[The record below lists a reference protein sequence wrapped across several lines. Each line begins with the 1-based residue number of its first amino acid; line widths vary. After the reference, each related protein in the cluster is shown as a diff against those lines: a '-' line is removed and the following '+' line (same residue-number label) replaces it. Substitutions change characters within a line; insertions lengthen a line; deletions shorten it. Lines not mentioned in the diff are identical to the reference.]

1 MDMKLALKDT
11 RNIGAARASQWTFER
26 GRRVIGR
33 SRECD
38 WQIDDNERRVSKLHC
53 TLNRDGEG
61 FTIMDQS
68 ANGTLVDGRLLLEGE
83 SARLRDGSQINI
95 GGQVFQVA
103 ISGDAELDFSDPDA
117 SLRMSDEPLTISA
130 ILADIAPNGRSA
142 GGMMGNT
149 ASVDDWSETWREGAK
164 RKAKSISRNV
174 EIGWSEPPAA
184 HGISAILPDN
194 WDEEPVA
201 SSEHE
206 HTDALNTPVMISRPV
221 STARSE
227 DFDNVFPETEE
238 NLRVENAS
246 AAGVSTAPEIGDLLT
261 TMEQESADC
270 LAVLDLESEHA
281 GQGSS
286 ASLSERMERL
296 IRQQRQLAYA
306 LETLIHGCTQR
317 LEPRLIEAS
326 VDAGSDFRAK
336 IGRRD
341 WQGLITKTDYWS
353 AYKKQFEENGRP
365 LPVRQ
370 FLQRAA
376 RGEAAPG
383 RQTDAATADAKG
395 VNDHD
400 ET

>member
-11 RNIGAARASQWTFER
+11 RNIGAARASQWSFER

-33 SRECD
+33 SRDCD

-53 TLNRDGEG
+53 TLSRDGEG
-61 FTIMDQS
+61 FTILDQS

-142 GGMMGNT
+142 GGVMGNT
-149 ASVDDWSETWREGAK
+149 ASANDWSETWREGAK
-164 RKAKSISRNV
+164 LKAKSISRNV

-184 HGISAILPDN
+184 RGIGAVLPDN

-221 STARSE
+221 SASGNE
-227 DFDNVFPETEE
+227 DFDSVFPEAGEDLTLE
-238 NLRVENAS
+238 NT
-246 AAGVSTAPEIGDLLT
+246 STADGSTAQEIGDLLT
-261 TMEQESADC
+261 ALEQESADC
-270 LAVLDLESEHA
+270 LAILDIEGERTGH
-281 GQGSS
+281 GSS
-286 ASLSERMERL
+286 ASLSERVETL
-296 IRQQRQLAYA
+296 IRQQRRLAVS
-306 LETLIHGCTQR
+306 LETLIHGCTQK
-317 LEPRLIEAS
+317 LEPRLLEAS
-326 VDAGSDFRAK
+326 VDAGNDLRAK
-336 IGRRD
+336 IERRD
-341 WQGLITKTDYWS
+341 WQGLIMKTDYWS
-353 AYKKQFEENGRP
+353 TYKKQFEENGRP

-376 RGEAAPG
+376 RGEAAPT
-383 RQTDAATADAKG
+383 QEPDAITADAKG
-395 VNDHD
+395 VNNHD

>member
-1 MDMKLALKDT
+1 MKLALKDT
-11 RNIGAARASQWTFER
+11 RNIGAARASQWSFER

-33 SRECD
+33 SRDCD

-53 TLNRDGEG
+53 TLSRDGEG
-61 FTIMDQS
+61 FTILDQS

-103 ISGDAELDFSDPDA
+103 ISGDAELDFSDPDT

-142 GGMMGNT
+142 GGVMGNT
-149 ASVDDWSETWREGAK
+149 ASADDWSETWREGAK

-184 HGISAILPDN
+184 RGIGAVLPDN

-221 STARSE
+221 SASGNE
-227 DFDNVFPETEE
+227 DFDSVFPEADEE
-238 NLRVENAS
+238 LTPEGAS
-246 AAGVSTAPEIGDLLT
+246 AADASTAQEIGDLLT
-261 TMEQESADC
+261 ALEQESADC
-270 LAVLDLESEHA
+270 LAILDIEGERTGH
-281 GQGSS
+281 GSS
-286 ASLSERMERL
+286 ASLSGRVETL
-296 IRQQRQLAYA
+296 IRQQRRLAA
-306 LETLIHGCTQR
+306 SLETLIHGCTQK
-317 LEPRLIEAS
+317 LEPRLLEAS
-326 VDAGSDFRAK
+326 VDAGNDLRAK
-336 IGRRD
+336 IERRD
-341 WQGLITKTDYWS
+341 WQGLIMKTDYWS

-376 RGEAAPG
+376 RGEAAPT
-383 RQTDAATADAKG
+383 QEPDAITADATG
-395 VNDHD
+395 VNNHD

>member
-1 MDMKLALKDT
+1 MKLALKDT
-11 RNIGAARASQWTFER
+11 RNIGAARTSQWSFER

-33 SRECD
+33 SRDCD

-53 TLNRDGEG
+53 TLSRDGEG
-61 FTIMDQS
+61 FTILDQS

-142 GGMMGNT
+142 GGVMGNT
-149 ASVDDWSETWREGAK
+149 ASADDWSETWREGAK
-164 RKAKSISRNV
+164 KKAKSISRNV

-184 HGISAILPDN
+184 RGIGAVLPDN

-221 STARSE
+221 SASGNE
-227 DFDNVFPETEE
+227 DFDSVFPE
-238 NLRVENAS
+238 
-246 AAGVSTAPEIGDLLT
+246 AGEDLALEGALTADASTAQEIGDLLT
-261 TMEQESADC
+261 ALEQESADC
-270 LAVLDLESEHA
+270 LAILDIEGERTGH
-281 GQGSS
+281 GSS
-286 ASLSERMERL
+286 ASLSERVETL
-296 IRQQRQLAYA
+296 IRQQRRLAA
-306 LETLIHGCTQR
+306 SLETLIHGCTQK
-317 LEPRLIEAS
+317 LEPRLLEAS
-326 VDAGSDFRAK
+326 VDAGNDLRAK
-336 IGRRD
+336 IERRD
-341 WQGLITKTDYWS
+341 WQGLIMKTDYWS
-353 AYKKQFEENGRP
+353 TYKKQFEENGRP

-376 RGEAAPG
+376 RGEPAPT
-383 RQTDAATADAKG
+383 QEPDAITADAKG
-395 VNDHD
+395 VNNHD

>member
-1 MDMKLALKDT
+1 MKLALKDT
-11 RNIGAARASQWTFER
+11 RNIGAARASQWSFER

-33 SRECD
+33 SRDCD
-38 WQIDDNERRVSKLHC
+38 WQIDDNERRVSKQHC
-53 TLNRDGEG
+53 TLSRDGEG
-61 FTIMDQS
+61 FTILDQS

-83 SARLRDGSQINI
+83 STRLRDGSQINI
-95 GGQVFQVA
+95 GGRVFQVA

-142 GGMMGNT
+142 GGVMGNT
-149 ASVDDWSETWREGAK
+149 ASADDWSETWREGAK

-184 HGISAILPDN
+184 RGIGAVLPDN

-221 STARSE
+221 SASGNE
-227 DFDNVFPETEE
+227 DFDSVFPEAGEDLT
-238 NLRVENAS
+238 VENAS
-246 AAGVSTAPEIGDLLT
+246 TAAASTAQGIGDLLT
-261 TMEQESADC
+261 ALEQESADC
-270 LAVLDLESEHA
+270 LAILGIEGERA
-281 GQGSS
+281 GHGSS
-286 ASLSERMERL
+286 ASLSERVETL
-296 IRQQRQLAYA
+296 IRQQRKLAA
-306 LETLIHGCTQR
+306 SLETLIHGCTQK
-317 LEPRLIEAS
+317 LEPRLLEAA
-326 VDAGSDFRAK
+326 VDAGNDLRAK
-336 IGRRD
+336 IERRD
-341 WQGLITKTDYWS
+341 WQGLIMKTDYWS
-353 AYKKQFEENGRP
+353 TYKKQFEENGRP

-376 RGEAAPG
+376 RGEAAPT
-383 RQTDAATADAKG
+383 QEPDAITADAKG
-395 VNDHD
+395 VNNHD

>member
-1 MDMKLALKDT
+1 MDMKLALRDT
-11 RNIGAARASQWTFER
+11 RNIGAARAGQWSFER

-33 SRECD
+33 SRDCD
-38 WQIDDNERRVSKLHC
+38 WQIDDNERRVSKQHC
-53 TLNRDGEG
+53 TLSRDGEG
-61 FTIMDQS
+61 FTILDQS

-95 GGQVFQVA
+95 GGRVFQVA

-142 GGMMGNT
+142 GGVMGNT
-149 ASVDDWSETWREGAK
+149 APADDWSETWREGAK

-174 EIGWSEPPAA
+174 EIGWSEPPATR
-184 HGISAILPDN
+184 GIGAVLPDN

-221 STARSE
+221 SASGNE
-227 DFDNVFPETEE
+227 DFDSVFPEAGEDLT
-238 NLRVENAS
+238 VENAS
-246 AAGVSTAPEIGDLLT
+246 TAAASTAQEIGDLLIAL
-261 TMEQESADC
+261 EQESADC
-270 LAVLDLESEHA
+270 LAILDIEGERA
-281 GQGSS
+281 GHGSS
-286 ASLSERMERL
+286 ASLSERVETL
-296 IRQQRQLAYA
+296 IRQQRRLAA
-306 LETLIHGCTQR
+306 SLETLIHGCTQK
-317 LEPRLIEAS
+317 LEPRLLEAS
-326 VDAGSDFRAK
+326 VDAGNDLRAK
-336 IGRRD
+336 IERRD
-341 WQGLITKTDYWS
+341 WQGLIMKTDYWS
-353 AYKKQFEENGRP
+353 TYKKQFEENGRP

-376 RGEAAPG
+376 RGEAAPT
-383 RQTDAATADAKG
+383 QEPDAITADAKG
-395 VNDHD
+395 VNNHD

>member
-11 RNIGAARASQWTFER
+11 RNIGAARASQWSFER

-33 SRECD
+33 SRDCD

-53 TLNRDGEG
+53 TLSRDGEG
-61 FTIMDQS
+61 FTILDQS

-142 GGMMGNT
+142 GGVMGNT
-149 ASVDDWSETWREGAK
+149 ASADDWSETWREGAK

-184 HGISAILPDN
+184 RGIGTVLPDN

-221 STARSE
+221 SASGNE
-227 DFDNVFPETEE
+227 DFDSVFPEAGEDLT
-238 NLRVENAS
+238 LENAS
-246 AAGVSTAPEIGDLLT
+246 TADGSTAQEIGDLLT
-261 TMEQESADC
+261 ALEQESADC
-270 LAVLDLESEHA
+270 LAILDVEGERT

-286 ASLSERMERL
+286 ASLSERMETL
-296 IRQQRQLAYA
+296 IRQQRRLAA
-306 LETLIHGCTQR
+306 SLETLIHGCTQK
-317 LEPRLIEAS
+317 LEPRLLEAS
-326 VDAGSDFRAK
+326 VDAGNDLRAK
-336 IGRRD
+336 IERRD
-341 WQGLITKTDYWS
+341 WQGLIMKTDYWS
-353 AYKKQFEENGRP
+353 TYKKQFEENGRP

-376 RGEAAPG
+376 RGEAAPT
-383 RQTDAATADAKG
+383 QEPDAITADAKG
-395 VNDHD
+395 VNNHD

>member
-1 MDMKLALKDT
+1 MKLALRDT
-11 RNIGAARASQWTFER
+11 RNIGAARAGQWSFER

-33 SRECD
+33 SRDCD

-53 TLNRDGEG
+53 TLSRDGEG
-61 FTIMDQS
+61 FTILDQS

-142 GGMMGNT
+142 GGVMGNT
-149 ASVDDWSETWREGAK
+149 ASADDWSETWREGAK

-174 EIGWSEPPAA
+174 EIGWSEPPATR
-184 HGISAILPDN
+184 GIGAVLPDN

-221 STARSE
+221 SASGNE
-227 DFDNVFPETEE
+227 DFDSVFPEAGEDLT
-238 NLRVENAS
+238 VENAS
-246 AAGVSTAPEIGDLLT
+246 TAAASTAQEIGDLLT
-261 TMEQESADC
+261 ALEQESADC
-270 LAVLDLESEHA
+270 LAILDIEGERTGH
-281 GQGSS
+281 GSS
-286 ASLSERMERL
+286 ASLSERMETL
-296 IRQQRQLAYA
+296 IRQQRRLAA
-306 LETLIHGCTQR
+306 SLETLIHGCTQK
-317 LEPRLIEAS
+317 LEPRLLEAS
-326 VDAGSDFRAK
+326 VDASNDLRAK
-336 IGRRD
+336 IERRD
-341 WQGLITKTDYWS
+341 WQGLIMKTDYWS
-353 AYKKQFEENGRP
+353 TYKKQFEENGRP

-376 RGEAAPG
+376 RGEAAPT
-383 RQTDAATADAKG
+383 QEPDAITADAKG
-395 VNDHD
+395 VNNHD

>member
-1 MDMKLALKDT
+1 MKLALKDT
-11 RNIGAARASQWTFER
+11 RNIGAARASQWSFER

-33 SRECD
+33 SRDCD

-53 TLNRDGEG
+53 TLSRDGEG
-61 FTIMDQS
+61 FTILDQS

-142 GGMMGNT
+142 GGVMGNT
-149 ASVDDWSETWREGAK
+149 ASADDWSETWREGAK

-184 HGISAILPDN
+184 RGIGAVLPDN

-221 STARSE
+221 STSGNE
-227 DFDNVFPETEE
+227 DFDSVFPEADEE
-238 NLRVENAS
+238 LTPEGAS
-246 AAGVSTAPEIGDLLT
+246 AAGASQEIGDLLT
-261 TMEQESADC
+261 ALEQESADC
-270 LAVLDLESEHA
+270 LAILDIEGERTGH
-281 GQGSS
+281 GSS
-286 ASLSERMERL
+286 ASLSERVETL
-296 IRQQRQLAYA
+296 IRQQRRLAVS
-306 LETLIHGCTQR
+306 LETLINGCTQK
-317 LEPRLIEAS
+317 LEPRLLEAS
-326 VDAGSDFRAK
+326 VDAGNDLRAK
-336 IGRRD
+336 IERRD
-341 WQGLITKTDYWS
+341 WQGLIMKTDYWS
-353 AYKKQFEENGRP
+353 TYKKQFEENGRP

-376 RGEAAPG
+376 RGEAAPT
-383 RQTDAATADAKG
+383 QEPDAITADATG
-395 VNDHD
+395 VNNHD

>member
-1 MDMKLALKDT
+1 MKLALKDT
-11 RNIGAARASQWTFER
+11 RNIGAARASQWSFER

-33 SRECD
+33 SRDCD

-53 TLNRDGEG
+53 TLSRDGEG
-61 FTIMDQS
+61 FTILDQS

-142 GGMMGNT
+142 GGVMGNT
-149 ASVDDWSETWREGAK
+149 ASADDWSETWREGAK
-164 RKAKSISRNV
+164 KKAKSISRNV

-184 HGISAILPDN
+184 RGIGAVLPDN

-221 STARSE
+221 SASGNE
-227 DFDNVFPETEE
+227 DFDSVFPEADEE
-238 NLRVENAS
+238 LTPEGAS
-246 AAGVSTAPEIGDLLT
+246 AAGASTAQEIGDLLT
-261 TMEQESADC
+261 ALEQESADC
-270 LAVLDLESEHA
+270 LAILDIEGERTGH
-281 GQGSS
+281 GSS
-286 ASLSERMERL
+286 ASLSERMETL
-296 IRQQRQLAYA
+296 IRQQRKLAA
-306 LETLIHGCTQR
+306 SLETLIHGCTQK
-317 LEPRLIEAS
+317 LEPRLLEAS
-326 VDAGSDFRAK
+326 VDAGNDLRAK
-336 IGRRD
+336 IERRD
-341 WQGLITKTDYWS
+341 WQGLIMKTDYWS
-353 AYKKQFEENGRP
+353 TYKKQFEENGRP

-376 RGEAAPG
+376 RGEAAPT
-383 RQTDAATADAKG
+383 QEPDAITADATG
-395 VNDHD
+395 VNNHD

>member
-1 MDMKLALKDT
+1 MKLALRDT
-11 RNIGAARASQWTFER
+11 RNIGAARAGQWSFER

-33 SRECD
+33 SRDCD
-38 WQIDDNERRVSKLHC
+38 WQIDDNERRVSKQHC
-53 TLNRDGEG
+53 TLSRDGEG
-61 FTIMDQS
+61 FTILDQS

-95 GGQVFQVA
+95 GGRVFQVA

-142 GGMMGNT
+142 GGVMGNT
-149 ASVDDWSETWREGAK
+149 APADDWSETWREGAK

-174 EIGWSEPPAA
+174 EIGWSEPPATR
-184 HGISAILPDN
+184 GIGAVLPDN

-221 STARSE
+221 SASGNE
-227 DFDNVFPETEE
+227 DFDSVFPEAGEDLT
-238 NLRVENAS
+238 VENAS
-246 AAGVSTAPEIGDLLT
+246 TAAASTAQEIGDLLIAL
-261 TMEQESADC
+261 EQESADC
-270 LAVLDLESEHA
+270 LAILDIEGERA
-281 GQGSS
+281 GHGSS
-286 ASLSERMERL
+286 ASLSERVETL
-296 IRQQRQLAYA
+296 IRQQRRLAA
-306 LETLIHGCTQR
+306 SLETLIHGCTQK
-317 LEPRLIEAS
+317 LEPRLLEAS
-326 VDAGSDFRAK
+326 VDAGNDLRAK
-336 IGRRD
+336 IERRD
-341 WQGLITKTDYWS
+341 WQGLIMKTDYWS
-353 AYKKQFEENGRP
+353 TYKKQFEENGRP

-376 RGEAAPG
+376 RGEAAPT
-383 RQTDAATADAKG
+383 QEPDAITADAKG
-395 VNDHD
+395 VNNHD

>member
-1 MDMKLALKDT
+1 MKLALKDT
-11 RNIGAARASQWTFER
+11 RNIGAARASQWSFER

-33 SRECD
+33 SRDCD

-53 TLNRDGEG
+53 TLSRDGEG
-61 FTIMDQS
+61 FTILDQS

-142 GGMMGNT
+142 GGVMGNT
-149 ASVDDWSETWREGAK
+149 ASADDWSETWREGAK

-184 HGISAILPDN
+184 RGIGAVLPDN

-221 STARSE
+221 STSGSE
-227 DFDNVFPETEE
+227 DFDSVFPEAGKD
-238 NLRVENAS
+238 LAVEGALT
-246 AAGVSTAPEIGDLLT
+246 ADASTALEIDDLLT
-261 TMEQESADC
+261 ALEQESADC
-270 LAVLDLESEHA
+270 LAILDIEGERT
-281 GQGSS
+281 GDGSS
-286 ASLSERMERL
+286 ASLSERVETL
-296 IRQQRQLAYA
+296 IRQQRRLAA
-306 LETLIHGCTQR
+306 SLETLIHGCTQK
-317 LEPRLIEAS
+317 LEPRLLEAS
-326 VDAGSDFRAK
+326 VDAGNDLRAK
-336 IGRRD
+336 IERRD
-341 WQGLITKTDYWS
+341 WQGLIMKTDYWS
-353 AYKKQFEENGRP
+353 TYKKQFEENGRP

-376 RGEAAPG
+376 RGEAAPT
-383 RQTDAATADAKG
+383 QEPDAITADAKG
-395 VNDHD
+395 VNNHD

>member
-1 MDMKLALKDT
+1 MKLALKDT
-11 RNIGAARASQWTFER
+11 RNIGAARASQWSFER

-33 SRECD
+33 SRDCD

-53 TLNRDGEG
+53 TLSRDGEG
-61 FTIMDQS
+61 FTILDQS

-142 GGMMGNT
+142 GGVMGNT
-149 ASVDDWSETWREGAK
+149 ASANDWSETWREGAK
-164 RKAKSISRNV
+164 LKAKSISRNV

-184 HGISAILPDN
+184 RGIGAVLPDN

-221 STARSE
+221 SASGNE
-227 DFDNVFPETEE
+227 DFDSVFPEAGEDLTLE
-238 NLRVENAS
+238 NT
-246 AAGVSTAPEIGDLLT
+246 STADGSTAQEIGDLLT
-261 TMEQESADC
+261 ALEQESADC
-270 LAVLDLESEHA
+270 LAILDIEGERTGH
-281 GQGSS
+281 GSS
-286 ASLSERMERL
+286 ASLSERVETL
-296 IRQQRQLAYA
+296 IRQQRRLAVS
-306 LETLIHGCTQR
+306 LETLIHGCTQK
-317 LEPRLIEAS
+317 LEPRLLEAS
-326 VDAGSDFRAK
+326 VDAGNDLRAK
-336 IGRRD
+336 IERRD
-341 WQGLITKTDYWS
+341 WQGLIMKTDYWS
-353 AYKKQFEENGRP
+353 TYKKQFEENGRP

-376 RGEAAPG
+376 RGEAAPT
-383 RQTDAATADAKG
+383 QEPDAITADAKG
-395 VNDHD
+395 VNNHD

>member
-11 RNIGAARASQWTFER
+11 RNIGAARASQWSFER

-33 SRECD
+33 SRDCD

-53 TLNRDGEG
+53 TLSRDGEG
-61 FTIMDQS
+61 FTILDQS

-142 GGMMGNT
+142 EGVMGNA
-149 ASVDDWSETWREGAK
+149 ASADDWSETWREGAK

-184 HGISAILPDN
+184 RGIGAVLPDN

-221 STARSE
+221 SASGNE
-227 DFDNVFPETEE
+227 DFDSVFPEADEE
-238 NLRVENAS
+238 LTPEGAS
-246 AAGVSTAPEIGDLLT
+246 AADASTAQEIGDLLT
-261 TMEQESADC
+261 ALEQESADC
-270 LAVLDLESEHA
+270 LAILDIEGERTGH
-281 GQGSS
+281 GSS
-286 ASLSERMERL
+286 ASLSERVETL
-296 IRQQRQLAYA
+296 IRQQRRLAA
-306 LETLIHGCTQR
+306 SLETLIHGCTQK
-317 LEPRLIEAS
+317 LEPRLLEAA
-326 VDAGSDFRAK
+326 VDAGNDLRAK
-336 IGRRD
+336 IERRD
-341 WQGLITKTDYWS
+341 WQGLIMKTDYWS
-353 AYKKQFEENGRP
+353 TYKKQFEENGRP

-376 RGEAAPG
+376 RGEAAPT
-383 RQTDAATADAKG
+383 QEPDAITADATG
-395 VNDHD
+395 VNNHD

>member
-1 MDMKLALKDT
+1 MKLALKDT
-11 RNIGAARASQWTFER
+11 RNIGAARASQWSFER

-33 SRECD
+33 SRDCD

-53 TLNRDGEG
+53 TLSRDGEG
-61 FTIMDQS
+61 FTILDQS

-142 GGMMGNT
+142 GGVMGNT
-149 ASVDDWSETWREGAK
+149 ASADDWSETWREGAK

-184 HGISAILPDN
+184 RGIGAVLPDN

-221 STARSE
+221 SASGNE
-227 DFDNVFPETEE
+227 DFDSVFPEAGEDLTLE
-238 NLRVENAS
+238 NT
-246 AAGVSTAPEIGDLLT
+246 STADASTALEIGDLLT
-261 TMEQESADC
+261 ALEQESADC
-270 LAVLDLESEHA
+270 LAILDIEGERA
-281 GQGSS
+281 GHGSP
-286 ASLSERMERL
+286 ASLSERVETL
-296 IRQQRQLAYA
+296 IRQQRRLAA
-306 LETLIHGCTQR
+306 SLETLIHGCTQK
-317 LEPRLIEAS
+317 LEPRLLEAS
-326 VDAGSDFRAK
+326 VDAGNDLRAK
-336 IGRRD
+336 IERRD
-341 WQGLITKTDYWS
+341 WQGLIMKTDYWS
-353 AYKKQFEENGRP
+353 TYKKQFEENGHP

-376 RGEAAPG
+376 RGEAAPT
-383 RQTDAATADAKG
+383 QEPDAITADSKG
-395 VNDHD
+395 VNNHD

>member
-1 MDMKLALKDT
+1 MKLALKDT
-11 RNIGAARASQWTFER
+11 RNIGAARTSQWSFER

-33 SRECD
+33 SRDCD

-53 TLNRDGEG
+53 TLSRDSEG
-61 FTIMDQS
+61 FTILDQS

-142 GGMMGNT
+142 GGVMGNT
-149 ASVDDWSETWREGAK
+149 ASADDWSETWREGAK

-174 EIGWSEPPAA
+174 EIGWSEPP
-184 HGISAILPDN
+184 SARAIGAVLPDN

-221 STARSE
+221 SASDNE
-227 DFDNVFPETEE
+227 DFDSVFPEAGEDLTPEG
-238 NLRVENAS
+238 AS
-246 AAGVSTAPEIGDLLT
+246 AAGASTAQEIGDLLT
-261 TMEQESADC
+261 ALEQESADC
-270 LAVLDLESEHA
+270 LAILDIEGERTGH
-281 GQGSS
+281 GSS
-286 ASLSERMERL
+286 ASLSERMETL
-296 IRQQRQLAYA
+296 IRQQRRLAA
-306 LETLIHGCTQR
+306 SLETLIHGCTQK
-317 LEPRLIEAS
+317 LEPRLLEAS
-326 VDAGSDFRAK
+326 VDAGNDLRAK
-336 IGRRD
+336 IERRD
-341 WQGLITKTDYWS
+341 WQGLIMKTDYWS
-353 AYKKQFEENGRP
+353 TYKKQFEENGRP

-376 RGEAAPG
+376 RGEAAPT
-383 RQTDAATADAKG
+383 QEPDAITADAKG
-395 VNDHD
+395 GKQPR
-400 ET
+400 

>member
-1 MDMKLALKDT
+1 MKLALKDT
-11 RNIGAARASQWTFER
+11 RNIGAARASQWSFER

-33 SRECD
+33 SRDCD

-53 TLNRDGEG
+53 TLSRDGEG
-61 FTIMDQS
+61 FTILDQS

-142 GGMMGNT
+142 GGVMGNT
-149 ASVDDWSETWREGAK
+149 ASADDWSETWREGAK

-174 EIGWSEPPAA
+174 EIGWSEPPATR
-184 HGISAILPDN
+184 GIGAVLPDN

-221 STARSE
+221 SASGNE
-227 DFDNVFPETEE
+227 DFDSVFPEAGEDLT
-238 NLRVENAS
+238 VENAS
-246 AAGVSTAPEIGDLLT
+246 TAAASTAQEIGDLLT
-261 TMEQESADC
+261 ALEQESADC
-270 LAVLDLESEHA
+270 LAILDIEGERTGH
-281 GQGSS
+281 GSS
-286 ASLSERMERL
+286 ASLSERMETL
-296 IRQQRQLAYA
+296 IRQQRRLAA
-306 LETLIHGCTQR
+306 SLETLIHGCTQK
-317 LEPRLIEAS
+317 LEPRLLEAS
-326 VDAGSDFRAK
+326 VDASNDLRAK
-336 IGRRD
+336 IERRD
-341 WQGLITKTDYWS
+341 WQGLIMKTDYWS
-353 AYKKQFEENGRP
+353 TYKKQFEENGRP

-376 RGEAAPG
+376 RGEAAPT
-383 RQTDAATADAKG
+383 QEPDAITADAKG
-395 VNDHD
+395 VNNHD

>member
-1 MDMKLALKDT
+1 MKLALRDT
-11 RNIGAARASQWTFER
+11 RNIGAARASQWSFER

-33 SRECD
+33 SRDCD

-53 TLNRDGEG
+53 TLSRDGEG
-61 FTIMDQS
+61 FTILDQS

-83 SARLRDGSQINI
+83 SARLRDGSQIDI

-103 ISGDAELDFSDPDA
+103 ISGDTELDFSDPDA

-142 GGMMGNT
+142 GGVMGNT
-149 ASVDDWSETWREGAK
+149 ASADDWSETWREGAK

-174 EIGWSEPPAA
+174 EIGWSEPPSAR
-184 HGISAILPDN
+184 GISAVLPDN

-221 STARSE
+221 SASGNE
-227 DFDNVFPETEE
+227 DFDSVFPE
-238 NLRVENAS
+238 
-246 AAGVSTAPEIGDLLT
+246 AGEDLALEGALIADASTAQEIGDLLT
-261 TMEQESADC
+261 TLEQESADC
-270 LAVLDLESEHA
+270 LAILDIEGERTGH
-281 GQGSS
+281 GSS
-286 ASLSERMERL
+286 ASLSERVETL
-296 IRQQRQLAYA
+296 IRQQRRLAA
-306 LETLIHGCTQR
+306 SLETLIHGCTQR
-317 LEPRLIEAS
+317 LEPRLLEAS
-326 VDAGSDFRAK
+326 VDAGNDLRAK
-336 IGRRD
+336 IERRD
-341 WQGLITKTDYWS
+341 WQGLIMKTDYWS
-353 AYKKQFEENGRP
+353 TYKKQFEENGRP

-376 RGEAAPG
+376 RGEAAPT
-383 RQTDAATADAKG
+383 QEPDAITADAKG
-395 VNDHD
+395 VNNHD

>member
-1 MDMKLALKDT
+1 MNMKLALKDT
-11 RNIGAARASQWTFER
+11 RNIGAARASQWSFER

-33 SRECD
+33 SRDCD

-53 TLNRDGEG
+53 TLSRDGEG
-61 FTIMDQS
+61 FTILDQS

-142 GGMMGNT
+142 GGVMGNT
-149 ASVDDWSETWREGAK
+149 ASADDWSETWREGAK

-174 EIGWSEPPAA
+174 EIGWSEPPSAR
-184 HGISAILPDN
+184 GIGAVLPDN

-221 STARSE
+221 SASDNE
-227 DFDNVFPETEE
+227 DFDSVFPEAGEDLTPEG
-238 NLRVENAS
+238 AS
-246 AAGVSTAPEIGDLLT
+246 AAGASTAQEIGDLLT
-261 TMEQESADC
+261 ALEQESADC
-270 LAVLDLESEHA
+270 LAILDIEGERTGH
-281 GQGSS
+281 GSS
-286 ASLSERMERL
+286 ASLSERMETL
-296 IRQQRQLAYA
+296 IRQQRRLAA
-306 LETLIHGCTQR
+306 SLETLIHGCTQK
-317 LEPRLIEAS
+317 LEPRLLEAS
-326 VDAGSDFRAK
+326 VDAGNDLRAK
-336 IGRRD
+336 IERRD
-341 WQGLITKTDYWS
+341 WQGLIMKTDYWS
-353 AYKKQFEENGRP
+353 TYKKQFEENGRP

-376 RGEAAPG
+376 RGEAAPT
-383 RQTDAATADAKG
+383 QEPDAITADAKG
-395 VNDHD
+395 VNNHD

>member
-1 MDMKLALKDT
+1 MKLALKDT
-11 RNIGAARASQWTFER
+11 RNIGAARASQWSFER

-33 SRECD
+33 SRDCD

-53 TLNRDGEG
+53 TLSRDGEG
-61 FTIMDQS
+61 FTILDQS

-83 SARLRDGSQINI
+83 STRLRDGSQINI

-142 GGMMGNT
+142 GGVMGNT
-149 ASVDDWSETWREGAK
+149 ASADDWSETWREGAK

-184 HGISAILPDN
+184 RGIGAVLPDN

-221 STARSE
+221 SPSGNE
-227 DFDNVFPETEE
+227 DFDSVFPE
-238 NLRVENAS
+238 
-246 AAGVSTAPEIGDLLT
+246 AGEDLALEGALTADASTAQEIGDLLT
-261 TMEQESADC
+261 ALEQESADC
-270 LAVLDLESEHA
+270 LAILDIEGERA
-281 GQGSS
+281 GHGSS
-286 ASLSERMERL
+286 ASLSERMETL
-296 IRQQRQLAYA
+296 IRQQRRLAA
-306 LETLIHGCTQR
+306 SLETLIHGCTQK
-317 LEPRLIEAS
+317 LEPRLLEAS
-326 VDAGSDFRAK
+326 VDAGNDLRAK
-336 IGRRD
+336 IERRD
-341 WQGLITKTDYWS
+341 WQGLIMKTDYWS
-353 AYKKQFEENGRP
+353 TYKKQFEENGRP

-376 RGEAAPG
+376 RGEAAPT
-383 RQTDAATADAKG
+383 QEPDAITADAKG
-395 VNDHD
+395 VNNHD

>member
-1 MDMKLALKDT
+1 MKLALKDT
-11 RNIGAARASQWTFER
+11 RNIGAARASQWSFER

-33 SRECD
+33 SRDCD

-53 TLNRDGEG
+53 TLSRDGEG
-61 FTIMDQS
+61 FTILDQS

-142 GGMMGNT
+142 GGVMGNT
-149 ASVDDWSETWREGAK
+149 ASADDWSETWREGAK

-184 HGISAILPDN
+184 RAIGAVLPDN

-221 STARSE
+221 STSGSE
-227 DFDNVFPETEE
+227 DFDSVFPEADEE
-238 NLRVENAS
+238 LTPEGAS
-246 AAGVSTAPEIGDLLT
+246 AAGASTAQEIGDLLT
-261 TMEQESADC
+261 ALEQESADC
-270 LAVLDLESEHA
+270 LAILDIEGERTGH
-281 GQGSS
+281 GSS
-286 ASLSERMERL
+286 ASLSERVETL
-296 IRQQRQLAYA
+296 IRQQRRLAA
-306 LETLIHGCTQR
+306 SLETLIHGCTQK
-317 LEPRLIEAS
+317 LEPRLLEAS
-326 VDAGSDFRAK
+326 VDAGNDLRAK
-336 IGRRD
+336 IERRD
-341 WQGLITKTDYWS
+341 WQGLLMKTAYWS
-353 AYKKQFEENGRP
+353 TYKKQFEENGRP

-376 RGEAAPG
+376 RGEAAPT
-383 RQTDAATADAKG
+383 QEPDAITADAKG
-395 VNDHD
+395 VNNHD

>member
-1 MDMKLALKDT
+1 MDMKLALRDT
-11 RNIGAARASQWTFER
+11 RNIGAARAGQWSFER

-33 SRECD
+33 SRDCD

-53 TLNRDGEG
+53 TLSRDGEG
-61 FTIMDQS
+61 FTILDQS

-95 GGQVFQVA
+95 GGQVFKVA

-142 GGMMGNT
+142 GGVMGNT
-149 ASVDDWSETWREGAK
+149 ASADDWSETWREGAK

-174 EIGWSEPPAA
+174 EIGWNEPPAA
-184 HGISAILPDN
+184 RGIGAVLPDN

-221 STARSE
+221 SASGNE
-227 DFDNVFPETEE
+227 DFDSVFPEAGEDLT
-238 NLRVENAS
+238 VENAS
-246 AAGVSTAPEIGDLLT
+246 TADASTAQEIGDLLT
-261 TMEQESADC
+261 ALEQESADC
-270 LAVLDLESEHA
+270 LAILDIEGERA
-281 GQGSS
+281 GHGSS
-286 ASLSERMERL
+286 ASLSERVETL
-296 IRQQRQLAYA
+296 IRQQRRLAA
-306 LETLIHGCTQR
+306 SLETLIHGCTQK
-317 LEPRLIEAS
+317 LEPRLLEAS
-326 VDAGSDFRAK
+326 VDAGNDLRAK
-336 IGRRD
+336 IERRD
-341 WQGLITKTDYWS
+341 WQGLIMKTDYWS
-353 AYKKQFEENGRP
+353 TYKKQFEENGRP

-376 RGEAAPG
+376 RGEAAPT
-383 RQTDAATADAKG
+383 QEPDAITADAKG
-395 VNDHD
+395 VNNHD

>member
-1 MDMKLALKDT
+1 MKLALRDT
-11 RNIGAARASQWTFER
+11 RNIGAARAGQWSFER

-33 SRECD
+33 SRDCD

-53 TLNRDGEG
+53 TLSRDGEG
-61 FTIMDQS
+61 FTILDQS

-142 GGMMGNT
+142 GGVMGNT
-149 ASVDDWSETWREGAK
+149 ASADDWSETWREGAK

-174 EIGWSEPPAA
+174 EIGWSEPPATR
-184 HGISAILPDN
+184 GIGAVLPDN

-221 STARSE
+221 PASGNE
-227 DFDNVFPETEE
+227 DFDSVFPEAGEDLT
-238 NLRVENAS
+238 VENAS
-246 AAGVSTAPEIGDLLT
+246 TAAASTAQEIGDLLT
-261 TMEQESADC
+261 ALEQESADC
-270 LAVLDLESEHA
+270 LAILDIEGERTGH
-281 GQGSS
+281 GSS
-286 ASLSERMERL
+286 ASLSERVETL
-296 IRQQRQLAYA
+296 IRQQRRLAVS
-306 LETLIHGCTQR
+306 LETLIHGCTQK
-317 LEPRLIEAS
+317 LEPRLLEAS
-326 VDAGSDFRAK
+326 VDASNDLRAK
-336 IGRRD
+336 IERRD
-341 WQGLITKTDYWS
+341 WQGLIMKTDYWS
-353 AYKKQFEENGRP
+353 TYKKQFEENGRP

-376 RGEAAPG
+376 RGEAAPT
-383 RQTDAATADAKG
+383 QEPDAITADAKG
-395 VNDHD
+395 VNNHD

>member
-1 MDMKLALKDT
+1 MKLALKDT
-11 RNIGAARASQWTFER
+11 RNIGAARASQWSFER

-33 SRECD
+33 SRDCD

-53 TLNRDGEG
+53 TLSRDGEG
-61 FTIMDQS
+61 FTILDQS

-142 GGMMGNT
+142 GGVMGNT
-149 ASVDDWSETWREGAK
+149 ASADDWSETWREGAK
-164 RKAKSISRNV
+164 RKAKSISRIV

-184 HGISAILPDN
+184 RAIGAVLPDN

-221 STARSE
+221 STSGSE
-227 DFDNVFPETEE
+227 DFDSVFPEADEE
-238 NLRVENAS
+238 LTPEGAS
-246 AAGVSTAPEIGDLLT
+246 AAGASTAQEIGDLLT
-261 TMEQESADC
+261 ALEQESADC
-270 LAVLDLESEHA
+270 LAILDIEGERTGH
-281 GQGSS
+281 GSS
-286 ASLSERMERL
+286 ASLSERVETL
-296 IRQQRQLAYA
+296 IRQQRRLAA
-306 LETLIHGCTQR
+306 SLETLIHGCTQK
-317 LEPRLIEAS
+317 LEPRLLEAS
-326 VDAGSDFRAK
+326 VDAGNDLRAK
-336 IGRRD
+336 IERRD
-341 WQGLITKTDYWS
+341 WQGLIMKTDYWS
-353 AYKKQFEENGRP
+353 TYKKQFEENGHP

-376 RGEAAPG
+376 RGEAAPT
-383 RQTDAATADAKG
+383 QEPDAITADATG
-395 VNDHD
+395 VNNHD

>member
-1 MDMKLALKDT
+1 MKLALKDT
-11 RNIGAARASQWTFER
+11 RNIGAARTSQWSFER

-33 SRECD
+33 SRDCD

-53 TLNRDGEG
+53 TLSRDGEG
-61 FTIMDQS
+61 FTILDQS

-142 GGMMGNT
+142 GGVMGNT
-149 ASVDDWSETWREGAK
+149 ASADDWSETWREGAK

-184 HGISAILPDN
+184 RGIGAVLPDN

-221 STARSE
+221 SASDNE
-227 DFDNVFPETEE
+227 DFDSVFPE
-238 NLRVENAS
+238 
-246 AAGVSTAPEIGDLLT
+246 AGEDLALKGALTADASTAQEIGDLLT
-261 TMEQESADC
+261 ALEQESADC
-270 LAVLDLESEHA
+270 LAILDIEGERA
-281 GQGSS
+281 GHGSP
-286 ASLSERMERL
+286 ASLSERVETL
-296 IRQQRQLAYA
+296 IRQQRRLAA
-306 LETLIHGCTQR
+306 SLETLIHGCTQK
-317 LEPRLIEAS
+317 LEPRLLEAS
-326 VDAGSDFRAK
+326 VDAGNDLRAK
-336 IGRRD
+336 IERRD
-341 WQGLITKTDYWS
+341 WQGLIMKTDYWS

-376 RGEAAPG
+376 RGEAAPT
-383 RQTDAATADAKG
+383 QEPDAITADAKG
-395 VNDHD
+395 VNNHD

>member
-1 MDMKLALKDT
+1 MKLALRDT
-11 RNIGAARASQWTFER
+11 RNIGAARAGQWSFER

-33 SRECD
+33 SRDCD

-53 TLNRDGEG
+53 TLSRDGEG
-61 FTIMDQS
+61 FTILDQS
-68 ANGTLVDGRLLLEGE
+68 ANGTLVDGHLLLEGE

-142 GGMMGNT
+142 GGVMGNT
-149 ASVDDWSETWREGAK
+149 ASADDWSETWREGAK

-174 EIGWSEPPAA
+174 EIGWSEPPATR
-184 HGISAILPDN
+184 GIGAVLPDN

-221 STARSE
+221 SASGNE
-227 DFDNVFPETEE
+227 DFDSVFPEAGEDLT
-238 NLRVENAS
+238 VENAS
-246 AAGVSTAPEIGDLLT
+246 TAAASTAQEIGDLLT
-261 TMEQESADC
+261 ALEQESADC
-270 LAVLDLESEHA
+270 LAILDIEGERTGH
-281 GQGSS
+281 GSS
-286 ASLSERMERL
+286 ASLSERMETL
-296 IRQQRQLAYA
+296 IRQQRRLAA
-306 LETLIHGCTQR
+306 SLETLIHGCTQK
-317 LEPRLIEAS
+317 LEPRLLEAS
-326 VDAGSDFRAK
+326 VDASNDLRAK
-336 IGRRD
+336 IERRD
-341 WQGLITKTDYWS
+341 WQGLIMKTDYWS
-353 AYKKQFEENGRP
+353 TYKKQFEENGRP

-376 RGEAAPG
+376 RGEAAPT
-383 RQTDAATADAKG
+383 QEPDAITADAKG
-395 VNDHD
+395 VNNHD

>member
-1 MDMKLALKDT
+1 MKLALKDT
-11 RNIGAARASQWTFER
+11 RNIGAARASQWSFER

-33 SRECD
+33 SRDCD

-53 TLNRDGEG
+53 TLSRDGEG
-61 FTIMDQS
+61 FTILDQS

-83 SARLRDGSQINI
+83 SARLRDGSQIDI

-103 ISGDAELDFSDPDA
+103 ISGDTELDFSDPDA

-142 GGMMGNT
+142 GGVMGNT
-149 ASVDDWSETWREGAK
+149 ASADDWSETWREGAK

-184 HGISAILPDN
+184 HGIGTVLPAD
-194 WDEEPVA
+194 WYEEPGA

-221 STARSE
+221 PTSAKE
-227 DFDNVFPETEE
+227 DFDSVFPETGEDLTLE
-238 NLRVENAS
+238 NP
-246 AAGVSTAPEIGDLLT
+246 STADGSTAQEIGDLLT
-261 TMEQESADC
+261 ALEQESADC
-270 LAVLDLESEHA
+270 LAILDIEGERA
-281 GQGSS
+281 GHGSS
-286 ASLSERMERL
+286 ASLSERVETL
-296 IRQQRQLAYA
+296 IRQQRRLAA
-306 LETLIHGCTQR
+306 SLETLIHGCTQK
-317 LEPRLIEAS
+317 LEPRLLEAS
-326 VDAGSDFRAK
+326 VDAGNDLRAK
-336 IGRRD
+336 IERRD
-341 WQGLITKTDYWS
+341 WQGLIMKTDYWS
-353 AYKKQFEENGRP
+353 TYKKQFEENGRP

-376 RGEAAPG
+376 RGEAAPT
-383 RQTDAATADAKG
+383 QEPDAITADAKG
-395 VNDHD
+395 VNNHD

>member
-11 RNIGAARASQWTFER
+11 RNIGAARASQWSFER

-33 SRECD
+33 SRDCD

-53 TLNRDGEG
+53 TLSRDGEG
-61 FTIMDQS
+61 FTILDQS

-142 GGMMGNT
+142 GGVMGNT
-149 ASVDDWSETWREGAK
+149 ASADDWSETWREGAK

-184 HGISAILPDN
+184 RGIGAVLPDN

-221 STARSE
+221 STSGNE
-227 DFDNVFPETEE
+227 DFDSVFPEADEE
-238 NLRVENAS
+238 LTPEGAS
-246 AAGVSTAPEIGDLLT
+246 AAGASQEIGDLLT
-261 TMEQESADC
+261 ALEQESADC
-270 LAVLDLESEHA
+270 LAILDIEGERTGH
-281 GQGSS
+281 GSS
-286 ASLSERMERL
+286 ASLSERVETL
-296 IRQQRQLAYA
+296 IRQQRRLAVS
-306 LETLIHGCTQR
+306 LETLINGCTQK
-317 LEPRLIEAS
+317 LEPRLLEAS
-326 VDAGSDFRAK
+326 VDAGNDLRAK
-336 IGRRD
+336 IERRD
-341 WQGLITKTDYWS
+341 WQGLIMKTDYWS
-353 AYKKQFEENGRP
+353 TYKKQFEENGRP

-376 RGEAAPG
+376 RGEAAPT
-383 RQTDAATADAKG
+383 QEPDAITADATG
-395 VNDHD
+395 VNNHD

>member
-1 MDMKLALKDT
+1 MKLALKDT
-11 RNIGAARASQWTFER
+11 RNIGAARASQWSFER

-33 SRECD
+33 SRDCD
-38 WQIDDNERRVSKLHC
+38 WQIDDNERRVSKQHC
-53 TLNRDGEG
+53 TLSRDGEG
-61 FTIMDQS
+61 FTILDQS

-83 SARLRDGSQINI
+83 STRLRDGSQINI
-95 GGQVFQVA
+95 GGRVFQVA

-142 GGMMGNT
+142 GGVMGNT
-149 ASVDDWSETWREGAK
+149 ASADDWSETWREGAK

-184 HGISAILPDN
+184 RGIGAVLPDN

-221 STARSE
+221 SASGNE
-227 DFDNVFPETEE
+227 DFDSVFPEAGEDLT
-238 NLRVENAS
+238 VENAS
-246 AAGVSTAPEIGDLLT
+246 TAAASTAQGIGDLLT
-261 TMEQESADC
+261 ALEQESADC
-270 LAVLDLESEHA
+270 LAILDIEGERA
-281 GQGSS
+281 GHGSS
-286 ASLSERMERL
+286 ASLSERMETL
-296 IRQQRQLAYA
+296 IRQQRKLATS
-306 LETLIHGCTQR
+306 LETLIHGCTQK
-317 LEPRLIEAS
+317 LEPRLLEAA
-326 VDAGSDFRAK
+326 VDAGNDLRAK
-336 IGRRD
+336 IERRD
-341 WQGLITKTDYWS
+341 WQGLIMKTDYWS
-353 AYKKQFEENGRP
+353 TYKKQFEENGRP

-376 RGEAAPG
+376 RGEAAPT
-383 RQTDAATADAKG
+383 QEPDAITADAKG
-395 VNDHD
+395 VNNHD

>member
-1 MDMKLALKDT
+1 MNMKLALKDT
-11 RNIGAARASQWTFER
+11 RNIGAARTSQWSFER

-33 SRECD
+33 SRDCD

-53 TLNRDGEG
+53 TLSRDGEG
-61 FTIMDQS
+61 FTILDQS

-142 GGMMGNT
+142 GGVMGNT
-149 ASVDDWSETWREGAK
+149 ASADDWSETWREGTK

-184 HGISAILPDN
+184 RGIGAVLPDN

-221 STARSE
+221 SASGNE
-227 DFDNVFPETEE
+227 DFDSVFPEAGEDLALE
-238 NLRVENAS
+238 NT
-246 AAGVSTAPEIGDLLT
+246 STADASTAQEIGDLLT
-261 TMEQESADC
+261 ALEQESADC
-270 LAVLDLESEHA
+270 LAILDIEGERTGH
-281 GQGSS
+281 GSP
-286 ASLSERMERL
+286 ASLSERVETL
-296 IRQQRQLAYA
+296 IRQQRRLAA
-306 LETLIHGCTQR
+306 SLETLIHGCTQK
-317 LEPRLIEAS
+317 LEPRLLEAS
-326 VDAGSDFRAK
+326 VDAGNDLRAK
-336 IGRRD
+336 IERRD
-341 WQGLITKTDYWS
+341 WQGLIMKTDYWS
-353 AYKKQFEENGRP
+353 TYKKQFEENGRP

-376 RGEAAPG
+376 RGEAAPT
-383 RQTDAATADAKG
+383 QEPDAITADAKG
-395 VNDHD
+395 VNNHD

>member
-1 MDMKLALKDT
+1 MKLALKDT
-11 RNIGAARASQWTFER
+11 RNIGAARASQWSFER

-33 SRECD
+33 SRDCD

-53 TLNRDGEG
+53 TLSRDGEG
-61 FTIMDQS
+61 FTILDQS

-103 ISGDAELDFSDPDA
+103 ISDDAELDFSDPDA

-142 GGMMGNT
+142 GGVMGNT
-149 ASVDDWSETWREGAK
+149 ASADDWSETWREGAN

-184 HGISAILPDN
+184 RGIGAVLPDN

-206 HTDALNTPVMISRPV
+206 HTDALNMPVMISRPV
-221 STARSE
+221 SASGNE
-227 DFDNVFPETEE
+227 DFDSVFPEADEE
-238 NLRVENAS
+238 LTPEGAS
-246 AAGVSTAPEIGDLLT
+246 AAGSSTAQEIGDLLT
-261 TMEQESADC
+261 ALEQESADC
-270 LAVLDLESEHA
+270 LAILDIEGERA
-281 GQGSS
+281 GHGSS
-286 ASLSERMERL
+286 ASLSERMETL
-296 IRQQRQLAYA
+296 IRQQRRLAVS
-306 LETLIHGCTQR
+306 LETLIHGCTQK
-317 LEPRLIEAS
+317 LEPRLLEAS
-326 VDAGSDFRAK
+326 VDAGNDLRAK
-336 IGRRD
+336 IERRD
-341 WQGLITKTDYWS
+341 WQGLIMKTDYWS
-353 AYKKQFEENGRP
+353 TYKKQFEENGRP

-376 RGEAAPG
+376 RGEAAPT
-383 RQTDAATADAKG
+383 QEPDAITADAKG
-395 VNDHD
+395 VNNHD

>member
-11 RNIGAARASQWTFER
+11 RNIGAARASQWSFER

-33 SRECD
+33 SRDCD

-53 TLNRDGEG
+53 TLSRDGEG
-61 FTIMDQS
+61 FTILDQS

-142 GGMMGNT
+142 GGVMGNT
-149 ASVDDWSETWREGAK
+149 ASADDWSETWREGAK

-174 EIGWSEPPAA
+174 EIGWSEPPSAR
-184 HGISAILPDN
+184 GIGAVLPDN

-221 STARSE
+221 SASGNE
-227 DFDNVFPETEE
+227 DFDSVFPETGEDLALE
-238 NLRVENAS
+238 GALTAD
-246 AAGVSTAPEIGDLLT
+246 ASTAQEIGDLLT
-261 TMEQESADC
+261 ALEQESADC
-270 LAVLDLESEHA
+270 LAILDIEGERTGH
-281 GQGSS
+281 GSS
-286 ASLSERMERL
+286 ASLGERVETL
-296 IRQQRQLAYA
+296 IRQQRRLAA
-306 LETLIHGCTQR
+306 SLETLIHGCTQK
-317 LEPRLIEAS
+317 LEPRLLEAS
-326 VDAGSDFRAK
+326 VDAGNDLRAK
-336 IGRRD
+336 IERRD
-341 WQGLITKTDYWS
+341 WQGLIMKTDYWS
-353 AYKKQFEENGRP
+353 TYKKQFEENGRP
-365 LPVRQ
+365 MPVRQ

-376 RGEAAPG
+376 RGEAAPT
-383 RQTDAATADAKG
+383 QEPDAITADAKG
-395 VNDHD
+395 VNNHD

>member
-1 MDMKLALKDT
+1 MDMKLALRDT
-11 RNIGAARASQWTFER
+11 QNIGATRANPWSFER

-38 WQIDDNERRVSKLHC
+38 WQIDDNERRVSKQHC
-53 TLNRDGEG
+53 TLSRDGEG
-61 FTIMDQS
+61 FTILDQS

-95 GGQVFQVA
+95 GGQIFQVA

-142 GGMMGNT
+142 GGVMGNT
-149 ASVDDWSETWREGAK
+149 AASDEWSETWREGAN

-184 HGISAILPDN
+184 RGIGTVLPDN
-194 WDEEPVA
+194 WDDEPVA

-221 STARSE
+221 SAAGSE
-227 DFDNVFPETEE
+227 DFNSVFPEASEE
-238 NLRVENAS
+238 PTPEKA
-246 AAGVSTAPEIGDLLT
+246 STADNSTAQEIGDLLT
-261 TMEQESADC
+261 MLERENADC
-270 LAVLDLESEHA
+270 LAILDIESERA
-281 GQGSS
+281 GHGSS
-286 ASLSERMERL
+286 ASLSERMETL
-296 IRQQRQLAYA
+296 IRQQRRLAA
-306 LETLIHGCTQR
+306 SLETLIHNCTQK
-317 LEPRLIEAS
+317 LEPRLLEAS
-326 VDAGSDFRAK
+326 VDAGNDLRAK

-341 WQGLITKTDYWS
+341 WQGLIMKTDYWS
-353 AYKKQFEENGRP
+353 TYKKQFEENGRP
-365 LPVRQ
+365 LPIRQ

-376 RGEAAPG
+376 RGEAAPTQEPG
-383 RQTDAATADAKG
+383 AIAADAKG
-395 VNDHD
+395 VNNHN

>member
-1 MDMKLALKDT
+1 MKLALKDT
-11 RNIGAARASQWTFER
+11 RNIGAARASQWSFER

-33 SRECD
+33 SRDCD

-53 TLNRDGEG
+53 TLSRDGEG
-61 FTIMDQS
+61 FTILDQS

-142 GGMMGNT
+142 GGVMGNT
-149 ASVDDWSETWREGAK
+149 ASADDWSETWREGAK

-184 HGISAILPDN
+184 RGIGTVLPDN

-221 STARSE
+221 SASGNE
-227 DFDNVFPETEE
+227 DFDSVFPEAGEDLT
-238 NLRVENAS
+238 LENAS
-246 AAGVSTAPEIGDLLT
+246 TADGSTAQEIGDLLT
-261 TMEQESADC
+261 ALEQESADC
-270 LAVLDLESEHA
+270 LAILDVEGERT

-286 ASLSERMERL
+286 ASLSERMETL
-296 IRQQRQLAYA
+296 IRQQRRLAA
-306 LETLIHGCTQR
+306 SLETLIHGCTQK
-317 LEPRLIEAS
+317 LEPRLLEAS
-326 VDAGSDFRAK
+326 VDAGNDLRAK
-336 IGRRD
+336 IERRD
-341 WQGLITKTDYWS
+341 WQGLIMKTDYWS
-353 AYKKQFEENGRP
+353 TYKKQFEENGRP

-376 RGEAAPG
+376 RGEAAPT
-383 RQTDAATADAKG
+383 QEPDAITADAKG
-395 VNDHD
+395 VNNHD